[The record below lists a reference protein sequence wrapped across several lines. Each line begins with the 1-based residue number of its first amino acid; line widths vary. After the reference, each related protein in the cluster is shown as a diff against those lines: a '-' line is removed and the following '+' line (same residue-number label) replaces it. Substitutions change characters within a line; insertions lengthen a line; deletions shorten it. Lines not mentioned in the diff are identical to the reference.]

1 MLYLNY
7 IEDKLAEE
15 EKEKQESSS
24 NNNNFF
30 GFGAGMMI
38 ISDPDPEPEDDNG
51 NLNETSLNIF
61 QEFLYPKYI
70 EQALSSYLS
79 RVCNFNF
86 KLGFILLIL
95 YI

>member
-24 NNNNFF
+24 NNNNNFF

-38 ISDPDPEPEDDNG
+38 ISEPDPEPEDDENS
-51 NLNETSLNIF
+51 NETSLNIF

-79 RVCNFNF
+79 RVCYFN
-86 KLGFILLIL
+86 
-95 YI
+95 